1 MCSICGS
8 VSCRPSIK
16 LLCGVFILTTKH
28 YQAGRGSAVG
38 LGLAD
43 SSRGEEGAGGRNLVQ
58 RGAGLE
64 LEEELARLLQEEG
77 EDLEG
82 GLGGKKQ

>member
-1 MCSICGS
+1 M
-8 VSCRPSIK
+8 
-16 LLCGVFILTTKH
+16 
-28 YQAGRGSAVG
+28 
-38 LGLAD
+38 AD

-64 LEEELARLLQEEG
+64 LEEELARLLREEG

-82 GLGGKKQ
+82 GLGGKKQSASSMGRPQTPSSILMERQAIRLTIRVLSIIFL

>member
-1 MCSICGS
+1 M
-8 VSCRPSIK
+8 
-16 LLCGVFILTTKH
+16 
-28 YQAGRGSAVG
+28 
-38 LGLAD
+38 AD